1 MKKLYKIDNR
11 CFSFPIYD
19 SNYNLIFLNRYYE
32 QKYMFCI
39 RLDENIYDFS
49 TFKNKIPN
57 IRDNNGYVPGSGR
70 NGIKYLSMLINDIK
84 CLIEEKYVIEIK

>member
-1 MKKLYKIDNR
+1 MKKLYKINDI

-19 SNYNLIFLNRYYE
+19 SNYNLIFLNRHYE
-32 QKYMFCI
+32 QKYIFCI

-49 TFKNKIPN
+49 AFKNKIPN
-57 IRDNNGYVPGSGR
+57 TINNKYIPGSGR
-70 NGIKYLSMLINDIK
+70 HGIKYFNMLIQNMK